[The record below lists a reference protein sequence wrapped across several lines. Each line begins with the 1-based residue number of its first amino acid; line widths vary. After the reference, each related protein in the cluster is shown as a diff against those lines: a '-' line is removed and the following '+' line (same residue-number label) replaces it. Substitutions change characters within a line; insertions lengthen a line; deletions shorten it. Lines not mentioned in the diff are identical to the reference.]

1 MLADAYNLL
10 RDDVPCGELW
20 HQELFS
26 GVKAAAGV
34 DGILPDKIAVLD
46 QDGGLVHRRRSCL
59 RDDGKLAAHNCL
71 RDILASV
78 KLCFGDTGQIA
89 RFVDVQL
96 DVRGAGIVLDTAISV
111 VAEYGHNV
119 SRLHH
124 IVQAQ
129 G

>member
-10 RDDVPCGELW
+10 RDDVPCGDLW

-59 RDDGKLAAHNCL
+59 RDDGELAAYHRL
-71 RDILASV
+71 WDILARF
-78 KLCFGDTGQIA
+78 KLHLGDAGQIA
-89 RFVDVQL
+89 RLIDVQF
-96 DVRGAGIVLDTAISV
+96 DMRRAGIVLDTAIGV
-111 VAEYGHNV
+111 IAEYGHNV